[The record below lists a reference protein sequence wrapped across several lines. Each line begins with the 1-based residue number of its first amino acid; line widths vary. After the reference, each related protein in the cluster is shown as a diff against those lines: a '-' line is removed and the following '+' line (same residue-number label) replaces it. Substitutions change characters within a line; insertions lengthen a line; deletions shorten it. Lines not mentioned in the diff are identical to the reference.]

1 MPNSP
6 MAQKGLGVALG
17 SLLAREVDLIA
28 THATPRG
35 LELEK
40 LESEGTGEVQLPS
53 STWSASM
60 QLREFRSTRGR
71 RNSSISS
78 CFTKGSAP
86 MMSSSLRPFQFR
98 ANVPYTLRITLTGS
112 NVAPGSLIAE
122 VLWDGTY
129 DGFHTAVR
137 LWGREWLRY

>member
-1 MPNSP
+1 

-60 QLREFRSTRGR
+60 QLRGRFSRGGTPDLMV
-71 RNSSISS
+71 
-78 CFTKGSAP
+78 FMTTKDEMRGWI
-86 MMSSSLRPFQFR
+86 R
-98 ANVPYTLRITLTGS
+98 ALEWVLTK
-112 NVAPGSLIAE
+112 A
-122 VLWDGTY
+122 
-129 DGFHTAVR
+129 
-137 LWGREWLRY
+137 